1 MAFRVA
7 FDASQ
12 VGVENRFLLRRQRES
27 VEAPRLHVQKAFNA
41 SGLLGPRLRG
51 GESEQERQ
59 EAEAFRFHTGRGLT
73 SAAAPAT
80 TACDATRGD
89 WQHLAPPPV
98 TKGTAS
104 LHGPTEAS
112 SSLAHPVYAP
122 QGAGE
127 LPAPPLAPVA
137 PVAAPGWQ
145 HLRQPQPLSNPFGA
159 RPALN
164 QPLTSPFQAPN
175 GA

>member
-1 MAFRVA
+1 M
-7 FDASQ
+7 
-12 VGVENRFLLRRQRES
+12 QR
-27 VEAPRLHVQKAFNA
+27 
-41 SGLLGPRLRG
+41 PRLRG
-51 GESEQERQ
+51 GETEQERQ

-104 LHGPTEAS
+104 LHGPSEAS

-122 QGAGE
+122 QGTGE
-127 LPAPPLAPVA
+127 LSAPPLAPVA
-137 PVAAPGWQ
+137 PPPAA
-145 HLRQPQPLSNPFGA
+145 PLSNPFGA
-159 RPALN
+159 RPAQVS

-175 GA
+175 CA